1 MTTFRLNAKTST
13 SGTLRRASSLAAF
26 LLGLSLASGSV
37 QAQTFTVL
45 HQFHRG
51 ADGKFPYDALFRDSA
66 GNLYGSTGGGGSFGY
81 GTVFEITAQG
91 KERVLHSFW
100 GGDGLNLWGDLVRDS
115 AGNLYGMAVDGG
127 TIEKG
132 QCVHGC
138 GTVFKLD
145 STEKLTVLHAFTGG
159 TDGGQPQ
166 AGLLRDS
173 AGNLYGTTT
182 IGGDLTCGYGSGC
195 GVVFKIDQHGKETV
209 LHAFSGSADGW
220 RPGGDLIRDKA
231 GNFYGVTGGG
241 GAGYGTVYKLDPSGK
256 ETVLYSFPG
265 GSTGAYPVGRLV
277 LDSKGNLY
285 GATQDGGGSCFC
297 GVVFKLDKGGHE
309 SVRHS
314 FTGNP
319 DGAYPELGLTGDG
332 VGNLYGVTYAGGGST
347 NCYGIGCGSVFKV
360 DASGH
365 ETVLHGFTGGSDGRI
380 PFGGLI
386 LDKSGNLYGT
396 APVGGDLSC
405 GQGAGCGV
413 VFKLTP

>member
-13 SGTLRRASSLAAF
+13 SGTLRRASLLAAF

-91 KERVLHSFW
+91 KERVLDSFW

-115 AGNLYGMAVDGG
+115 AGNLYGTAVDGG

-220 RPGGDLIRDKA
+220 RP
-231 GNFYGVTGGG
+231 
-241 GAGYGTVYKLDPSGK
+241 
-256 ETVLYSFPG
+256 
-265 GSTGAYPVGRLV
+265 
-277 LDSKGNLY
+277 
-285 GATQDGGGSCFC
+285 
-297 GVVFKLDKGGHE
+297 
-309 SVRHS
+309 
-314 FTGNP
+314 
-319 DGAYPELGLTGDG
+319 
-332 VGNLYGVTYAGGGST
+332 
-347 NCYGIGCGSVFKV
+347 
-360 DASGH
+360 
-365 ETVLHGFTGGSDGRI
+365 
-380 PFGGLI
+380 
-386 LDKSGNLYGT
+386 
-396 APVGGDLSC
+396 
-405 GQGAGCGV
+405 
-413 VFKLTP
+413 